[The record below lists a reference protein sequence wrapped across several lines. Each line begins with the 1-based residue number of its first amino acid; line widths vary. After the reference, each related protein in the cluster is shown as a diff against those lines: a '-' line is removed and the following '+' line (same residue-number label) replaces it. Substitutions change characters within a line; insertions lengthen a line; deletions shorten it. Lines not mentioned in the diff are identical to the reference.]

1 MQKAVPDVRVL
12 GNMGVNQSLIS
23 IIMPVYNGA
32 SYLMEAIESVIS
44 QDYPY
49 WELLIVDNGS
59 SDNSMSIAESF
70 PDTRIKLFS
79 EPNKGVSKAR
89 NMALKHMKGD
99 FFCFLDADDVLTR
112 TSLSSRLA
120 SFGDEDIC
128 FSDGSVEVYDSFLS
142 IKERTWTCQQ
152 PKHVLGSLIRL
163 DGACFFGPTW
173 MIRRK
178 PSVKYFFDEEL
189 THGEELFFY
198 MSYAHLGRYVCTNK
212 IVLKYRRSANSMMS
226 DVIGLARGYSL
237 IGMKIKSLPVKVSP
251 GDRITFAFRSR
262 KIIFL
267 SLVRRRRFQLALR
280 YLLSGSI

>member
-23 IIMPVYNGA
+23 IIMPVYNSA
-32 SYLMEAIESVIS
+32 SYLTEAIQSVLD

-59 SDNSMSIAESF
+59 SDNSMSIAEAF
-70 PDTRIKLFS
+70 TDIRIRRFS
-79 EPNKGVSKAR
+79 EPNKGVSRAR

-99 FFCFLDADDVLTR
+99 FFCFLDADDVLTK

-120 SFGDEDIC
+120 PFADEDIC
-128 FSDGSVEVYDSFLS
+128 FSDGSVEVYDSLLS
-142 IKERTWTCQQ
+142 SKERTWTCRQ

-163 DGACFFGPTW
+163 DGVCFFGPTW

-178 PSVKYFFDEEL
+178 PSVNYVFDEEL

-198 MSYAHLGRYVCTNK
+198 MSYAHLGSYVCTNK
-212 IVLKYRRSANSMMS
+212 IVLKYRRSANSVMS

-237 IGMKIKSLPVKVSP
+237 IGMKIKSLPAKVSP

-267 SLVRRRRFQLALR
+267 SLVRRRRLLLALR